1 MRLGNFLIK
10 DFNQI
15 SKPVGRA
22 QAEDATFKIV
32 YRFHSKDNPAVSSFT
47 LREDLIITVIFLKQ
61 GR

>member
-1 MRLGNFLIK
+1 MKLAKFLIK
-10 DFNQI
+10 DFIQI
-15 SKPVGRA
+15 SEPGGTEA
-22 QAEDATFKIV
+22 ATFKIV